1 MGWVCGGGGGGRGV
15 LKHGVGDEA
24 VHGGSTARLP
34 ALAPDPEK
42 KGANGKGKA
51 GREWQ
56 GWRQGGPVA
65 APAFEGTFVSRREEG
80 RGNVMQ
86 ARANFR
92 NRCQLYYYP

>member
-1 MGWVCGGGGGGRGV
+1 MGLATKPSTVV
-15 LKHGVGDEA
+15 LLRA
-24 VHGGSTARLP
+24 CLRL
-34 ALAPDPEK
+34 LLIRK

-56 GWRQGGPVA
+56 GWRLGGPVA

-86 ARANFR
+86 ARDNFR
-92 NRCQLYYYP
+92 NRCPLYYCP